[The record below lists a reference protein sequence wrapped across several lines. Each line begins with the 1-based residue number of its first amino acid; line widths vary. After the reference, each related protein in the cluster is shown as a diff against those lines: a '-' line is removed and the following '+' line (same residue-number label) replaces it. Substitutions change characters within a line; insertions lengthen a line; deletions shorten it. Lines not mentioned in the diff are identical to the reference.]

1 MPWPIPTPRC
11 AALLAVVAG
20 TALLL
25 PLGLTAAGAL
35 ALLVAAAADAW
46 SVRRPPAIER
56 SLPTVLSLRQ
66 PAPIALAARGPDDR
80 RLLLR
85 QPASPALT
93 VAPGP
98 GGRQR
103 TDLAGGRALEVR
115 LSDGEARASAA
126 LTGIRRGTH
135 ELPGVASASIGPL
148 GLARVHHAAGPAIQ
162 VRVYPD
168 LVSARVL
175 VTRLRR
181 DLAGH
186 AGRAAR
192 GSLGLGTDFESVRE
206 YTPDDDIRQLNWRA
220 SARMGRPMSNQYRL
234 ERDRDVVCLI
244 DCGRL
249 MSAPAGAASL
259 LDVAL
264 DAVAVLAL
272 AADELGD
279 RCGAIAF
286 DDQVRTYLAPRHR
299 AARRLLDT
307 LLGVQVTAV
316 ETDFERAFARVGGS
330 RRALVVVFTDLV
342 DAAAARS
349 LTQAVPMLARRH
361 AVVVASARDAE
372 LEARAQAQASTDLQ
386 RAVAV
391 VARDVLG
398 ARRAAA
404 ALLSRA
410 GATVLQAPAPQLGAR
425 CLRAY
430 LEAKSRGRV

>member
-1 MPWPIPTPRC
+1 
-11 AALLAVVAG
+11 V
-20 TALLL
+20 TALFL
-25 PLGLTAAGAL
+25 PLGLTIAGAL
-35 ALLVAAAADAW
+35 ALAVAAAADAW

-66 PAPIALAARGPDDR
+66 PAAVGLAARAPDH
-80 RLLLR
+80 RLLMR

-93 VAPGP
+93 VQAGT
-98 GGRQR
+98 GGRPR
-103 TDLAGGRALEVR
+103 TDLAGGHALELR
-115 LSDGEARASAA
+115 LADGEGQASVL

-135 ELPGVASASIGPL
+135 ELPGLASASIGPL

-168 LVSARVL
+168 VVSARAL

-186 AGRAAR
+186 AGRVAR
-192 GSLGLGTDFESVRE
+192 GALGLGTDFESVRE

-249 MSAPAGAASL
+249 MGAPAGPATL

-299 AARRLLDT
+299 AARRLLDA
-307 LLGVQVTAV
+307 LLSLQATAV
-316 ETDFERAFARVGGS
+316 ESDFERACARVGGA

-342 DAAAARS
+342 DEAAARS

-361 AVVVASARDAE
+361 AVLVASARDAE
-372 LEARAQAQASTDLQ
+372 LEARARAPTSTDLQ

-391 VARDVLG
+391 VAQDVLD
-398 ARRAAA
+398 ARRRAAA
-404 ALLSRA
+404 LLIRA
-410 GATVLQAPAPQLGAR
+410 GATVLQAPASQLGAR

-430 LEAKSRGRV
+430 LEAKSRGRM

>member
-1 MPWPIPTPRC
+1 M
-11 AALLAVVAG
+11 
-20 TALLL
+20 
-25 PLGLTAAGAL
+25 
-35 ALLVAAAADAW
+35 
-46 SVRRPPAIER
+46 
-56 SLPTVLSLRQ
+56 
-66 PAPIALAARGPDDR
+66 
-80 RLLLR
+80 
-85 QPASPALT
+85 
-93 VAPGP
+93 
-98 GGRQR
+98 
-103 TDLAGGRALEVR
+103 AGGRALELR
-115 LSDGEARASAA
+115 LRDGEAQASAQ

-148 GLARVHHAAGPAIQ
+148 GLARVHHAAGPAIE

-168 LVSARVL
+168 LVSARAL

-192 GSLGLGTDFESVRE
+192 GALGLGTDFESVRE

-249 MSAPAGAASL
+249 MTAPAGSTTL

-286 DDQVRTYLAPRHR
+286 DDQVRRSLAPRHR
-299 AARRLLDT
+299 AARRLLDA
-307 LLGVQVTAV
+307 LLSVQATAV

-342 DAAAARS
+342 DEAAARS

-361 AVVVASARDAE
+361 AVLVASARDAE
-372 LEARAQAQASTDLQ
+372 LEARAQAPASTELP
-386 RAVAV
+386 A
-391 VARDVLG
+391 G
-398 ARRAAA
+398 RR
-404 ALLSRA
+404 
-410 GATVLQAPAPQLGAR
+410 
-425 CLRAY
+425 
-430 LEAKSRGRV
+430 RGRPRRSRTRDAGPPRC

>member
-1 MPWPIPTPRC
+1 VPWPTPTPRC
-11 AALLAVVAG
+11 AALLALVAV
-20 TALLL
+20 TALFL
-25 PLGLTAAGAL
+25 PLGLTVAGAIVL
-35 ALLVAAAADAW
+35 IAAAAADAW
-46 SVRRPPAIER
+46 SVRRPAAIER

-66 PAPIALAARGPDDR
+66 PIAVALAVSAPDDR
-80 RLLLR
+80 RLLIR
-85 QPASPALT
+85 QPASAALSVT
-93 VAPGP
+93 PGA
-98 GGRQR
+98 GGRPR
-103 TDLAGGRALEVR
+103 SDLAGGPALELR
-115 LSDGEARASAA
+115 LAGGQAQASVA
-126 LTGIRRGTH
+126 LTGLRRGTH
-135 ELPGVASASIGPL
+135 PLPGVASASIGPL
-148 GLARVHHAAGPAIQ
+148 GLSRVHHPAGAELQ
-162 VRVYPD
+162 LRVYPD
-168 LVSARVL
+168 LVSARAL

-192 GSLGLGTDFESVRE
+192 GALGLGTDFESVRE

-249 MSAPAGAASL
+249 MAAPAGSSTL

-286 DDQVRTYLAPRHR
+286 DDQVRTDLAPRHR
-299 AARRLLDT
+299 AARRLLDAT
-307 LLGVQVTAV
+307 LNLNATTV
-316 ETDFERAFARVGGS
+316 ESAFERAFARVGGS

-342 DAAAARS
+342 DEAAARS

-361 AVVVASARDAE
+361 AVLVASARDAE
-372 LEARAQAQASTDLQ
+372 LEARAHTPASTDLQ

-391 VARDVLG
+391 VAQEVLG
-398 ARRAAA
+398 ARGAAA
-404 ALLSRA
+404 ARLRRA
-410 GATVLQAPAPQLGAR
+410 GATVLEAPAPQLGAQ

-430 LEAKSRGRV
+430 LEAKSRGRL